1 MTSLSTH
8 VLDLERGRPGAG
20 IGVVL
25 EQRRGEVWTQINRAS
40 TNLDGRVEDLG
51 TDLAEGTYRLVFA
64 TGATNSFFPEIQVV
78 IAVTADQGHLHVP
91 VLLSPFGY
99 TTYRGS

>member
-8 VLDLERGRPGAG
+8 VLDLERGQPGAG

-25 EQRRGEVWTQINRAS
+25 EQRRGDGWALVNRAS
-40 TNLDGRVEDLG
+40 TNHDGRVEDLG
-51 TDLAEGTYRLVFA
+51 TDLAEGTYRLVFETSA
-64 TGATNSFFPEIQVV
+64 TISFFPEIQVV
-78 IAVTADQGHLHVP
+78 IAVSADQRHLHVP
-91 VLLSPFGY
+91 ILLSPYGY